1 MTVSGSARAAGE
13 KAVRAR
19 RAAALKP
26 PPVYVLPTRFGG
38 AFVLVALLTLVGCI
52 NYLLSLGYALTFL
65 LLSVWVVCAVHAS
78 RVPGGAEVDLQL
90 PERAFAG
97 EPVAVAVTLTLPVSA
112 EAAVGVRLGR
122 AVSWLD
128 PDAGKAAGTV
138 ILPALPRG
146 PHHLPTLRLEGHDP
160 LALWRSSSYPERG
173 PGGQPLPTTLLVL
186 PAPEVGAPPPP
197 AVQQRGQA
205 ENGQRGGG
213 DEELHSLR
221 EYRPG
226 DAPRRIAWKQAAR
239 QDTLLSRVYDAPL
252 ATDLALNWEAT
263 APAGDSEA
271 RLSRLCGWVLEAER
285 RNAAFSLSLPGARL
299 DLASGEAQVR
309 RALELLARHGLS
321 ELGPL
326 TRRRWPWT
334 RPEDSSKSKSPE
346 ERRPVAGRARP

>member
-1 MTVSGSARAAGE
+1 MSVPAQVAG
-13 KAVRAR
+13 AG
-19 RAAALKP
+19 RAAAVQP
-26 PPVYVLPTRFGG
+26 PTIYVLPTRFGG
-38 AFVLVALLTLVGCI
+38 AFVFVALLTLVGCI

-78 RVPGGAEVDLQL
+78 RVPGGVEVDLGL

-97 EPVAVAVTLTLPVSA
+97 SPVPVSVILALPASA

-122 AVSWLD
+122 TVTWLD
-128 PDAGKAAGTV
+128 PEAVDTKTVAPKTGQSSGTV
-138 ILPALPRG
+138 TLPALRRG

-173 PGGQPLPTTLLVL
+173 RGGVLLPTTVLVL

-197 AVQQRGQA
+197 AVQERGQA
-205 ENGQRGGG
+205 ADGQRGSG

-239 QDTLLSRVYDAPL
+239 QDVLLSRVYDAPL
-252 ATDLALNWEAT
+252 ATDLALNWEVA
-263 APAGDSEA
+263 AAAGDTEA
-271 RLSRLCGWVLEAER
+271 RLSRLCAWVLEAER
-285 RNAAFSLSLPGARL
+285 RGAAFSLALPGARL
-299 DLASGEAQVR
+299 ELASGEAQVS
-309 RALELLARHGLS
+309 RALDLLARHGLP

-326 TRRRWPWT
+326 NRKRWPWT
-334 RPEDSSKSKSPE
+334 RPEDIVS
-346 ERRPVAGRARP
+346 RA